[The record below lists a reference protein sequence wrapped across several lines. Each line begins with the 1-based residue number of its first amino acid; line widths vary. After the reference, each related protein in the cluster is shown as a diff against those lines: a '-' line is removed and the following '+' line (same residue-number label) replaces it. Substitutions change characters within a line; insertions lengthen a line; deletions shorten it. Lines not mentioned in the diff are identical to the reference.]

1 MGERDYCRSCK
12 KRGLNTYLVNSAD
25 QIPNDYS
32 SFVYF
37 YIDHLNNRERDKLMV
52 EEFAKL
58 DQIRMAPCIGELRVY
73 DDKALQQIEYGVIM
87 PPALYSSSREEA
99 MAFLNNTTYPLVSK
113 SGRCSC

>member
-1 MGERDYCRSCK
+1 
-12 KRGLNTYLVNSAD
+12 
-25 QIPNDYS
+25 
-32 SFVYF
+32 
-37 YIDHLNNRERDKLMV
+37 MV

-113 SGRCSC
+113 SKEGAHASNIRMINTKKEAEER